1 MRKFIYRGFIII
13 AITIIVITRGWE
25 RMLTMLFQ
33 HSYCQQDMVS
43 NSSQMRDQ
51 NQMIHPT
58 CTCECHAHEH
68 IYASLPPTT
77 KRVGFL
83 ESISIAF
90 R

>member
-1 MRKFIYRGFIII
+1 
-13 AITIIVITRGWE
+13 
-25 RMLTMLFQ
+25 MLTMLFQ
-33 HSYCQQDMVS
+33 HSYCQQDVVS